1 MQLKRNTKN
10 SARGKKS
17 NRWKSMA
24 GGLWRRTSDVAKILP
39 GTVSLT
45 ICDCRPIR
53 CTSHSPLYG
62 YLRSSLR
69 IVAERA
75 PIALFISRLC
85 QHCAHITRR
94 TDPGCLSNNG
104 RGLRS
109 DHNRENSATTL
120 EGRLDRGGIRSIYEF
135 SRLTLVLGPSK
146 NGSWFMYG
154 CGPHDVAWIKETR
167 HVFVS
172 FDRLSCS
179 DYAFMDAYWI
189 RYVKDLL
196 ILSNFIARFHR
207 FRRWEFVVQFRVWG
221 IEIKMFFPLLLF
233 RL

>member
-1 MQLKRNTKN
+1 MYVLVILFRTISHKRFFSFKKKEWLQSHIDLAKKRKN
-10 SARGKKS
+10 NKSEIAIKKLPKIPS
-17 NRWKSMA
+17 ERKKVEDGNQWT
-24 GGLWRRTSDVAKILP
+24 LCRTSDVVKILP

-53 CTSHSPLYG
+53 CTSHGPLYG

-120 EGRLDRGGIRSIYEF
+120 EGRLDRGGIRSVRES
-135 SRLTLVLGPSK
+135 SRLTLVLGLSTPRK
-146 NGSWFMYG
+146 MGPDLY
-154 CGPHDVAWIKETR
+154 GPHDVARIKETR
-167 HVFVS
+167 
-172 FDRLSCS
+172 RLCVVWSIVPIMLS
-179 DYAFMDAYWI
+179 RI
-189 RYVKDLL
+189 RMLV
-196 ILSNFIARFHR
+196 
-207 FRRWEFVVQFRVWG
+207 G
-221 IEIKMFFPLLLF
+221 
-233 RL
+233 

>member
-1 MQLKRNTKN
+1 MHLSQPAIWISSLLSPYSGGESPH
-10 SARGKKS
+10 SAVYLS
-17 NRWKSMA
+17 TMPA
-24 GGLWRRTSDVAKILP
+24 
-39 GTVSLT
+39 
-45 ICDCRPIR
+45 
-53 CTSHSPLYG
+53 
-62 YLRSSLR
+62 LRSYND
-69 IVAERA
+69 
-75 PIALFISRLC
+75 P
-85 QHCAHITRR
+85 RR

-179 DYAFMDAYWI
+179 DYAFMDACWI

-196 ILSNFIARFHR
+196 ISSNFIARFHR